1 MFILA
6 LILILN
12 LPLLAVS
19 RLYAQWIVIIH
30 LAEIESCLQ
39 PQIKELGATNG
50 SDHKFS
56 VMNGILK
63 QPFEKIVKYD
73 PWNSI
78 I

>member
-30 LAEIESCLQ
+30 LAEIESCL
-39 PQIKELGATNG
+39 KELGATNG

-63 QPFEKIVKYD
+63 HPFEKIVKYD